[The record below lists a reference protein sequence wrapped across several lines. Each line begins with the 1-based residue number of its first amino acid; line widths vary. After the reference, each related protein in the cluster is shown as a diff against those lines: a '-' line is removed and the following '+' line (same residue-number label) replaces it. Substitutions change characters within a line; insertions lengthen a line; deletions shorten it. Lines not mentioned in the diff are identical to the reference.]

1 MKLRILIVLAILVSL
16 LSFAKFNYCQS
27 TGWASP
33 GQYIHACYSDL
44 PALYSARGLDSNAWP
59 YSSDDNSVEYPVIT
73 AMVMYAT
80 SFLANSPV
88 SYFNI
93 NIFFL
98 VLLFIATVI
107 VVRKIR
113 PEFAYLSAI
122 APAVIAS
129 LFINWDLWGIAT
141 MLLAIYWFDRKK
153 YLHSA
158 LILSLSISTKFLP
171 VFLLI
176 PIAFI
181 LWRDAK
187 LKELVKYVAVVA
199 GTWIAINA
207 PFAFTTPTR
216 WWRFFKLNLERGAD
230 WGSIFAFPTPTGWWR
245 FFKLNLER
253 GADWGSVWL
262 ALRQLGIPL
271 TNLNYLSI
279 LLLLI
284 ALTSV
289 AIVLFELKYT
299 PTLASVA
306 FIVMAAVMVASKV
319 YSPQF
324 VLWLTPLAVIALTN
338 KKDLHAFWLWQATE
352 VIYHVA
358 IWQHIATIEHAKFGL
373 GPTPYAILTLVRIAG
388 TIYLMAVLAR
398 RALQARNGHS
408 RLLDL
413 LFEAGKPYP

>member
-1 MKLRILIVLAILVSL
+1 MKVRTLVALALFASLI
-16 LSFAKFNYCQS
+16 SFAKFSHCEN
-27 TGWASP
+27 TGWATP
-33 GQYIHACYSDL
+33 DQYIHACYSDL
-44 PALYSARGLDSNAWP
+44 SALYVSRGLDTNTWP
-59 YSSDDNSVEYPVIT
+59 FASDDNSVEYPVIT

-80 SFLANSPV
+80 SFAAKSPA
-88 SYFNI
+88 SYFNV

-98 VLLFIATVI
+98 VLLFLATVI

-113 PEFAYLSAI
+113 PEFAYLSAM
-122 APAVIAS
+122 APAMIAS

-141 MLLAIYWFDRKK
+141 MMLAIYWFDRKQ
-153 YLHSA
+153 YLNSA

-171 VFLLI
+171 IFLLI

-181 LWRDAK
+181 LWRDTK
-187 LKELVKYVAVVA
+187 LKELVKYVGVVA
-199 GTWIAINA
+199 ATWLAINA
-207 PFAFTTPTR
+207 PFALT
-216 WWRFFKLNLERGAD
+216 
-230 WGSIFAFPTPTGWWR
+230 TPTGWWR

-253 GADWGSVWL
+253 GADWGSFWL
-262 ALRQLGIPL
+262 ALQQLGINL

-284 ALTSV
+284 GLTSIAV
-289 AIVLFELKYT
+289 FLFELKHT

-324 VLWLTPLAVIALTN
+324 VLWLTPLAVIALIN
-338 KKDLHAFWLWQATE
+338 KEDLHAFWLWQATE

-358 IWQHIATIEHAKFGL
+358 IWQHIASITDAKFGL

-388 TIYLMAVLAR
+388 TIYLMVVLAR
-398 RALQARNGHS
+398 RPLKGRNKRG
-408 RLLDL
+408 RLMDL
-413 LFEAGKPYP
+413 LFETSTVYP

>member
-1 MKLRILIVLAILVSL
+1 MKVRTLVALALFASLV
-16 LSFAKFNYCQS
+16 SFAKFSPCEN
-27 TGWASP
+27 TGWATP
-33 GQYIHACYSDL
+33 DQYIHACYSDL
-44 PALYSARGLDSNAWP
+44 SALYVSRGLDTNTWP
-59 YSSDDNSVEYPVIT
+59 YASDDNSVEYPVIT

-80 SFLANSPV
+80 SFVAKSPA
-88 SYFNI
+88 SYFNV

-98 VLLFIATVI
+98 VLLFLATVI
-107 VVRKIR
+107 IVRKIR

-122 APAVIAS
+122 APAMIAS

-141 MLLAIYWFDRKK
+141 MMVAIYWFDRKQ

-158 LILSLSISTKFLP
+158 LILALSISTKFLP
-171 VFLLI
+171 IFLLI

-181 LWRDAK
+181 LWRDTK

-199 GTWIAINA
+199 VTWLAINA
-207 PFAFTTPTR
+207 PFALT
-216 WWRFFKLNLERGAD
+216 
-230 WGSIFAFPTPTGWWR
+230 TPTGWWR

-262 ALRQLGIPL
+262 ALQQLGLNL

-284 ALTSV
+284 GLTSI
-289 AIVLFELKYT
+289 AIFLFELKHT

-324 VLWLTPLAVIALTN
+324 VLWLTPLAVIALIN
-338 KKDLHAFWLWQATE
+338 KEDLHAFWLWQATE

-358 IWQHIATIEHAKFGL
+358 IWQHIASITDAKFGL

-388 TIYLMAVLAR
+388 TIYLMVVLAR
-398 RALQARNGHS
+398 RALQARNTHS

>member
-1 MKLRILIVLAILVSL
+1 MKVRTLVALALFASLI
-16 LSFAKFNYCQS
+16 SFAKFSHCEN
-27 TGWASP
+27 TGWATP
-33 GQYIHACYSDL
+33 DQYIHACYSDL
-44 PALYSARGLDSNAWP
+44 SALYVSRGLDTNTWP
-59 YSSDDNSVEYPVIT
+59 FASDENSVEYPVIT

-80 SFLANSPV
+80 SFAAKSPA
-88 SYFNI
+88 SYFNV

-98 VLLFIATVI
+98 VLLFLATVI

-122 APAVIAS
+122 APAMIAS
-129 LFINWDLWGIAT
+129 LFINWDLWGIA
-141 MLLAIYWFDRKK
+141 MMMLAIYWFDRKQ

-171 VFLLI
+171 IFLLI

-187 LKELVKYVAVVA
+187 LKELVKYVGVVA
-199 GTWIAINA
+199 ATWLAINA
-207 PFAFTTPTR
+207 PFALT
-216 WWRFFKLNLERGAD
+216 
-230 WGSIFAFPTPTGWWR
+230 TPTGWWR

-253 GADWGSVWL
+253 GADWGSFWL
-262 ALRQLGIPL
+262 ALQQLGINL

-284 ALTSV
+284 GLTSIAV
-289 AIVLFELKYT
+289 FLFELKHT

-319 YSPQF
+319 YSSQF
-324 VLWLTPLAVIALTN
+324 VLWLTPLAVIALIN
-338 KKDLHAFWLWQATE
+338 REDLHAFWLWQATE

-358 IWQHIATIEHAKFGL
+358 IWQHIASITDAKFGL

-388 TIYLMAVLAR
+388 TIYLMVVLAR
-398 RALQARNGHS
+398 RALKGRIKRG
-408 RLLDL
+408 RLMDL
-413 LFEAGKPYP
+413 LFETSTVYP

>member
-1 MKLRILIVLAILVSL
+1 MKVRTLVALALFASLV
-16 LSFAKFNYCQS
+16 SFAKFSPCEN
-27 TGWASP
+27 TGWATP
-33 GQYIHACYSDL
+33 DQYIHACYSDL
-44 PALYSARGLDSNAWP
+44 SALYVSRGLDTNTWP
-59 YSSDDNSVEYPVIT
+59 YASDDNSVEYPVIT
-73 AMVMYAT
+73 AMVMYGT
-80 SFLANSPV
+80 SFVAKSPA
-88 SYFNI
+88 SYFNV

-98 VLLFIATVI
+98 VLLFLATVI

-122 APAVIAS
+122 APAMIAS

-141 MLLAIYWFDRKK
+141 MMLAIYWFDRKQ

-158 LILSLSISTKFLP
+158 LILALSISTKFLP
-171 VFLLI
+171 IFLLI

-181 LWRDAK
+181 LWRDTK
-187 LKELVKYVAVVA
+187 LKELVKYVGVVA
-199 GTWIAINA
+199 VTWLAINA
-207 PFAFTTPTR
+207 PFALT
-216 WWRFFKLNLERGAD
+216 
-230 WGSIFAFPTPTGWWR
+230 TPTGWWR

-262 ALRQLGIPL
+262 ALQQLGLNL

-284 ALTSV
+284 GLTSI
-289 AIVLFELKYT
+289 AIFLFELKHT

-324 VLWLTPLAVIALTN
+324 VLWLTPLAVIALIN
-338 KKDLHAFWLWQATE
+338 KEDLHAFWLWQATE

-358 IWQHIATIEHAKFGL
+358 IWQHIASITDAKFGL

-388 TIYLMAVLAR
+388 TIYLMVVLAR
-398 RALQARNGHS
+398 RALQARNTHS

>member
-1 MKLRILIVLAILVSL
+1 MKVRTLVALALFASLV
-16 LSFAKFNYCQS
+16 SFAKFSQCEN
-27 TGWASP
+27 TGWATP
-33 GQYIHACYSDL
+33 DQYIHACYSDL
-44 PALYSARGLDSNAWP
+44 PALYASRGLDTNTWP
-59 YSSDDNSVEYPVIT
+59 YSSDDNSVEYPVVT
-73 AMVMYAT
+73 AMVMYVT
-80 SFLANSPV
+80 SFAAKSPA
-88 SYFNI
+88 SYFNV

-98 VLLFIATVI
+98 ILLFIATLI

-122 APAVIAS
+122 APAMIAS

-141 MLLAIYWFDRKK
+141 MMLAIYWFDRKQ

-158 LILSLSISTKFLP
+158 LILALSISTKFLP
-171 VFLLI
+171 IFLLI

-181 LWRDAK
+181 LWRDTK

-199 GTWIAINA
+199 ATWLAINA
-207 PFAFTTPTR
+207 PFALT
-216 WWRFFKLNLERGAD
+216 
-230 WGSIFAFPTPTGWWR
+230 TPTGWWR

-253 GADWGSVWL
+253 GADWGSIWL
-262 ALRQLGIPL
+262 ALQQLGLSL

-279 LLLLI
+279 LVLLI

-306 FIVMAAVMVASKV
+306 FIVMASVMVASKV

-358 IWQHIATIEHAKFGL
+358 IWQHIASITGAKFGL

-388 TIYLMAVLAR
+388 TVYLMAVLAR
-398 RALQARNGHS
+398 RALQARNTHS

-413 LFEAGKPYP
+413 LFEGGKPYP

>member
-1 MKLRILIVLAILVSL
+1 MKLRILILLAIGASL
-16 LSFAKFNYCQS
+16 LSFAKFSHCEN
-27 TGWASP
+27 TGWATP
-33 GQYIHACYSDL
+33 GQYIHACYSDI
-44 PALYSARGLDSNAWP
+44 PALFGTRGLDKNDWP
-59 YSSDDNSVEYPVIT
+59 FASDDNSVEYPVVT

-80 SFLANSPV
+80 SFVANSPV
-88 SYFNI
+88 SYFNV
-93 NIFFL
+93 NILFL
-98 VLLFIATVI
+98 ILLFIATV
-107 VVRKIR
+107 VLVRKIR
-113 PEFAYLSAI
+113 PEFAYLVPI
-122 APAVIAS
+122 APAMIAS
-129 LFINWDLWGIAT
+129 LYINWDLWAIAT
-141 MLLAIYWFDRKK
+141 MMLAIYWFDRKQ

-158 LILSLSISTKFLP
+158 LIMGLSISTKFLP

-181 LWRDAK
+181 LWRDDK
-187 LKELVKYVAVVA
+187 LKELIKYVGVVA
-199 GTWIAINA
+199 ATWIALNL
-207 PFAFTTPTR
+207 PFALTTPTG
-216 WWRFFKLNLERGAD
+216 WWRFYKLNLERGAD
-230 WGSIFAFPTPTGWWR
+230 WGS
-245 FFKLNLER
+245 L
-253 GADWGSVWL
+253 WL
-262 ALRQLGIPL
+262 ALQQLGISL

-306 FIVMAAVMVASKV
+306 FIVLASVMVASKV
-319 YSPQF
+319 YSPQY

-352 VIYHVA
+352 VMYHVA
-358 IWQHIATIEHAKFGL
+358 IWQHIASVTGAKFGL
-373 GPTPYAILTLVRIAG
+373 AATPYAILTLVRIAG

-398 RALQARNGHS
+398 RALQARNTHS

>member
-1 MKLRILIVLAILVSL
+1 MKVRTLVVLALFASLV
-16 LSFAKFNYCQS
+16 SFAKFSQCENS
-27 TGWASP
+27 GWATP

-44 PALYSARGLDSNAWP
+44 PALYGSRGLDTNSWP

-80 SFLANSPV
+80 SFAAKSPA
-88 SYFNI
+88 SYFNV

-98 VLLFIATVI
+98 ILLFIATLI

-122 APAVIAS
+122 APAMIAS

-141 MLLAIYWFDRKK
+141 MMLAIYWFDRKQ

-158 LILSLSISTKFLP
+158 LILALSISTKFLP
-171 VFLLI
+171 IFLLI

-181 LWRDAK
+181 LWRDTK

-199 GTWIAINA
+199 ATWLAINA
-207 PFAFTTPTR
+207 PFALT
-216 WWRFFKLNLERGAD
+216 
-230 WGSIFAFPTPTGWWR
+230 TPTGWWR

-253 GADWGSVWL
+253 GADWGSIWL
-262 ALRQLGIPL
+262 ALQQLGISL

-279 LLLLI
+279 LVLLI

-306 FIVMAAVMVASKV
+306 FIVMAAVMIASKV

-358 IWQHIATIEHAKFGL
+358 IWQHIASITGAQFGL
-373 GPTPYAILTLVRIAG
+373 GPTPYAVLTLVRIAG

-398 RALQARNGHS
+398 RALQARNTHS

-413 LFEAGKPYP
+413 LFEGGKPYP